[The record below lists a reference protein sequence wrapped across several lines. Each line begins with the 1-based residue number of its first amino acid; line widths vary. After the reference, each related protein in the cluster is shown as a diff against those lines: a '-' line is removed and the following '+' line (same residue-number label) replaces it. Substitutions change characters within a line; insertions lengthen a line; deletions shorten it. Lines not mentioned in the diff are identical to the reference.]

1 MDEQRKRVY
10 GFRQHLLEGG
20 NCRDAILEMVTK
32 QIDVHLSE
40 FLKPNYGS
48 GVFAAWAGTRLS
60 ALFEPR
66 DFRGMDFDQAEQ
78 YAKSQAERAA
88 ETHVQ
93 DGIDENLAGEEGDE
107 EAEAEWNWEALA
119 KMAHTRWGLQLKDR
133 DLKKVGRD
141 NVAEYL
147 LDSARAAVQKV
158 DLSDGRPFL
167 DPDYPLRT
175 VVAWAH
181 KQFGLDLA
189 LDEIQKLEPAALKE
203 FVKERVIAAYRDREA
218 EYPVMASLYR
228 YTVGHGPQARL
239 DREGLVAWARE
250 RFAAQLDLDDL
261 KSKQR
266 DEIRAVLLVHSRAAQ
281 EKADTALA
289 EVQSRLERLFASPA
303 DGDQPARSLAGANG
317 QLDSLSQWLDQT
329 LHCKLTA
336 EEIGDLTREQ
346 LEQRLT
352 TAVEDRYRPEIRRME
367 RSLLLQIVD
376 TTWKD
381 HLLVMDRLRSSVGLM
396 GYAQV
401 DPKVEY
407 KREGM
412 KLFEEMWRHIGD
424 RATEYVF
431 KIEQLNE
438 DFVSSTWVETA
449 ATHEQAPGATEE
461 FQRSQEQTS
470 ATNQGDTRPEPIR
483 NRGQRVGRNEPCP
496 CGSGKKY
503 KNCHMRMGGGNIA

>member
-1 MDEQRKRVY
+1 
-10 GFRQHLLEGG
+10 
-20 NCRDAILEMVTK
+20 
-32 QIDVHLSE
+32 
-40 FLKPNYGS
+40 
-48 GVFAAWAGTRLS
+48 
-60 ALFEPR
+60 
-66 DFRGMDFDQAEQ
+66 
-78 YAKSQAERAA
+78 
-88 ETHVQ
+88 
-93 DGIDENLAGEEGDE
+93 
-107 EAEAEWNWEALA
+107 
-119 KMAHTRWGLQLKDR
+119 
-133 DLKKVGRD
+133 
-141 NVAEYL
+141 
-147 LDSARAAVQKV
+147 
-158 DLSDGRPFL
+158 
-167 DPDYPLRT
+167 
-175 VVAWAH
+175 
-181 KQFGLDLA
+181 
-189 LDEIQKLEPAALKE
+189 
-203 FVKERVIAAYRDREA
+203 
-218 EYPVMASLYR
+218 
-228 YTVGHGPQARL
+228 
-239 DREGLVAWARE
+239 
-250 RFAAQLDLDDL
+250 
-261 KSKQR
+261 
-266 DEIRAVLLVHSRAAQ
+266 
-281 EKADTALA
+281 
-289 EVQSRLERLFASPA
+289 
-303 DGDQPARSLAGANG
+303 
-317 QLDSLSQWLDQT
+317 
-329 LHCKLTA
+329 LTA

-470 ATNQGDTRPEPIR
+470 ASNQGDTRPEPIR
-483 NRGQRVGRNEPCP
+483 NRGQRVGRNDPCP